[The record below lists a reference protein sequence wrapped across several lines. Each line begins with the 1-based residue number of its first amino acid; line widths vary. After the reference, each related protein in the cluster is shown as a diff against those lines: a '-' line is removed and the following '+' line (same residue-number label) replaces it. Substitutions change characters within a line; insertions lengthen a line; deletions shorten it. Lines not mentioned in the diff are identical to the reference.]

1 MAESLTKH
9 SLSTIANLGLDI
21 DLDRLRAETDKL
33 GLINLQT
40 LNLQMDLDYVT
51 ITKN

>member
-9 SLSTIANLGLDI
+9 SLLTIANLGLDI

-33 GLINLQT
+33 ADKFTDVESANG
-40 LNLQMDLDYVT
+40 LDYVT